1 MLLFRIR
8 QGHIAPACRPEPP
21 RALLVER
28 SLLRCLSTRSWGKPQ
43 RSELRSTG
51 VGPMLPFG
59 IRQGRIAPA
68 CRPEPRRALLVERS
82 LLRCLSTRS
91 WGKPQRSELRST
103 GVGRVLPF
111 GTRQGRIASACRPAP
126 RRALLVE
133 RSLLRCL
140 STRSS
145 GKPQRSEL
153 RSTSVG
159 PMLPFGIRQG
169 RIASARRPEPR
180 HALLVERSL
189 LRCLSTGSSGKP
201 QRSELRCLSTRS
213 SGKPQRS
220 ELRSTG
226 VGPMLFSAFRKDAS
240 PPRCDPS
247 NTRRTKSAPRVAAT
261 APMRRNRGL
270 RVRARRARAAVPVPG
285 RRLPR
290 PAMEQT

>member
-1 MLLFRIR
+1 MLPFGIR
-8 QGHIAPACRPEPP
+8 QGRIASAYRPGPC

-28 SLLRCLSTRSWGKPQ
+28 SLLRCLSTRSW
-43 RSELRSTG
+43 
-51 VGPMLPFG
+51 V
-59 IRQGRIAPA
+59 
-68 CRPEPRRALLVERS
+68 
-82 LLRCLSTRS
+82 
-91 WGKPQRSELRST
+91 KPQRSELRST

-140 STRSS
+140 STGSS

-153 RSTSVG
+153 RSTGVG
-159 PMLPFGIRQG
+159 PVLLFRVRQG
-169 RIASARRPEPR
+169 HIAPACRPAPRR
-180 HALLVERSL
+180 ALLVERSL
-189 LRCLSTGSSGKP
+189 
-201 QRSELRCLSTRS
+201 LRCLSTRS

-226 VGPMLFSAFRKDAS
+226 VGRMLPFRIRQGHIAPACRPEPRRALLVERSLLRCLSTGSSGRPQRSELRSTSVGPMLFSAFRKDGS
-240 PPRCDPS
+240 PPRRDPS
-247 NTRRTKSAPRVAAT
+247 NTRRTKNAPRVAAT